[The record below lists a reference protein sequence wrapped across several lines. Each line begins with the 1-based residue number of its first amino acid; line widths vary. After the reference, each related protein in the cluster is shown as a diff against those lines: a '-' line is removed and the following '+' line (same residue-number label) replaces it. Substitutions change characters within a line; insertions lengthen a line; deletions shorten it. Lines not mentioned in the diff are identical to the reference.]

1 MSLFSSPLISGSGFG
16 PAAAAAG
23 ADEPKE
29 PTLVATSEE
38 PWLT

>member
-16 PAAAAAG
+16 PAAAAAAG

-29 PTLVATSEE
+29 PTLVAASE